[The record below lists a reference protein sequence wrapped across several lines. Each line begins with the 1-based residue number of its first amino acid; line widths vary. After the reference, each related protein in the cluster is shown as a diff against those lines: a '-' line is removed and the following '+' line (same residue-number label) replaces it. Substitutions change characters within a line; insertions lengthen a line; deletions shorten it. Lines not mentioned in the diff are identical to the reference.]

1 MIPVILDAVTEDL
14 VHNAKRPLGYSERV
28 HNRGCFGWG
37 DRGRCARARCKDLY
51 DMWVRH
57 QERRGIAGA
66 LAGEIGA
73 YITLLKPMQTANS
86 FRKIATIERKERVKV
101 LRAMPAPPN
110 NHPVFDAVAHKIGLL
125 SAQDALDTSAF
136 YNVVTGFRIHVTN
149 FASEKFLDAQD
160 EIHTGL
166 LNSLAETIEAEAPKV
181 ELLVKRLQRTA
192 SERFWSRISW
202 SSNRQQ
208 HYCVRRPKAR
218 PAPLDPR
225 DGSVLNPR
233 RRGTLSGDSDVHH
246 GSYRARHPW
255 QALTTLPGRDR
266 T

>member
-1 MIPVILDAVTEDL
+1 MDAL
-14 VHNAKRPLGYSERV
+14 AGAIGAAALALAAKI
-28 HNRGCFGWG
+28 
-37 DRGRCARARCKDLY
+37 LY

-73 YITLLKPMQTANS
+73 YITLLKPMQTADS

-192 SERFWSRISW
+192 SERFWSRNLVVVKQAAALLRKKTE
-202 SSNRQQ
+202 SS
-208 HYCVRRPKAR
+208 P
-218 PAPLDPR
+218 
-225 DGSVLNPR
+225 SS
-233 RRGTLSGDSDVHH
+233 T
-246 GSYRARHPW
+246 
-255 QALTTLPGRDR
+255 
-266 T
+266 